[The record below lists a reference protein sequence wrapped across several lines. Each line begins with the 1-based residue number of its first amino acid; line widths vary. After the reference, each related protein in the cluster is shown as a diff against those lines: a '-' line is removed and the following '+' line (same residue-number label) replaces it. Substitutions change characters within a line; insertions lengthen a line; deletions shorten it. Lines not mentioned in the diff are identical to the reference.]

1 MIALWLFAL
10 SLLFWRLSFSATDRL
25 VATVR
30 WCLAVFLLLMAVA
43 ALLAGLVG

>member
-1 MIALWLFAL
+1 MIALLLFAL

-30 WCLAVFLLLMAVA
+30 WCLAVFLLLMALVA
-43 ALLAGLVG
+43 VLASLCP